1 MSGFVIACLL
11 ALSPTNLSPF
21 LVNATTDGVVLTPSA
36 FAIIVGLG
44 FALGRVIK
52 TDDTIRAINQKICK
66 QLYQQNTNKYIN
78 CSTKDI
84 NENIKLIK
92 DITND

>member
-1 MSGFVIACLL
+1 MSEEVGTFFGMI
-11 ALSPTNLSPF
+11 T
-21 LVNATTDGVVLTPSA
+21 VVA
-36 FAIIVGLG
+36 MIITLG
-44 FALGRVIK
+44 FSLGRVIK

-92 DITND
+92 DITNDR

>member
-1 MSGFVIACLL
+1 MKGKILMSEEVGTFFGMIFV
-11 ALSPTNLSPF
+11 
-21 LVNATTDGVVLTPSA
+21 V
-36 FAIIVGLG
+36 AIIMVFG
-44 FALGRVIK
+44 FALGRVTK

-92 DITND
+92 DITNDR

>member
-1 MSGFVIACLL
+1 MSEEVGTFFGMIFV
-11 ALSPTNLSPF
+11 
-21 LVNATTDGVVLTPSA
+21 V
-36 FAIIVGLG
+36 AIIMVFV
-44 FALGRVIK
+44 FALGRVTK

-92 DITND
+92 DITNDR

>member
-1 MSGFVIACLL
+1 MSEEAGTFFGMI
-11 ALSPTNLSPF
+11 
-21 LVNATTDGVVLTPSA
+21 
-36 FAIIVGLG
+36 IIVAVISTLG
-44 FALGRVIK
+44 FALGRAIK

-92 DITND
+92 DITNDR

>member
-1 MSGFVIACLL
+1 MSEEAGTVLGVIFVVAVI
-11 ALSPTNLSPF
+11 ST
-21 LVNATTDGVVLTPSA
+21 
-36 FAIIVGLG
+36 LG
-44 FALGRVIK
+44 FALGRAIK

-92 DITND
+92 DITNDRT

>member
-1 MSGFVIACLL
+1 MREEAGTF
-11 ALSPTNLSPF
+11 F
-21 LVNATTDGVVLTPSA
+21 GM
-36 FAIIVGLG
+36 IIVVAVISTLG
-44 FALGRVIK
+44 FALGRAIK
-52 TDDTIRAINQKICK
+52 IDNTIRNVNQKICK

>member
-1 MSGFVIACLL
+1 MSDEAGTF
-11 ALSPTNLSPF
+11 F
-21 LVNATTDGVVLTPSA
+21 GM
-36 FAIIVGLG
+36 IIVVVIIMVFG

-66 QLYQQNTNKYIN
+66 QLYIKDTNKYIN

-92 DITND
+92 DITNDR

>member
-1 MSGFVIACLL
+1 MSGDSLFGLVAFIVITGLTFGAGLRIGI
-11 ALSPTNLSPF
+11 NE
-21 LVNATTDGVVLTPSA
+21 TTTE
-36 FAIIVGLG
+36 
-44 FALGRVIK
+44 IK
-52 TDDTIRAINQKICK
+52 QNICK

-92 DITND
+92 DITNDR